1 MSYAIFSC
9 IIPPM
14 RLRNIPEA
22 KDIVAQSP
30 YVIKN
35 PAERK
40 GSWKTF
46 SDKPLYVEIGT
57 GKGRFLMELAA
68 RHPEN
73 EYIGVEMYESVLMR
87 ACQKM
92 EGKKAMDPAS
102 RSLDAM
108 EKSTSPEEAKVSHDY
123 PENAGSSCGK
133 DSRNDSTHDQNEN
146 TDQPFIPPQ
155 NLHFLRMDA
164 RALGD
169 VFAADEVAG
178 IYLNFSDPWP
188 KARHSKRRLTSHE
201 FLAVYETFL
210 SEGGILEFKTD
221 NRPLFDF
228 SVEEI
233 TEAPHW
239 ELTAVTYDLHGDKE
253 MGAGNI
259 MTEYERK
266 FSLLGNK
273 INKLV
278 AVYHKG

>member
-1 MSYAIFSC
+1 MSYTIFSC

-108 EKSTSPEEAKVSHDY
+108 GRNSSPEEAEDANPSFV
-123 PENAGSSCGK
+123 
-133 DSRNDSTHDQNEN
+133 
-146 TDQPFIPPQ
+146 PPQ

-210 SEGGILEFKTD
+210 ADGGILEFKTD
-221 NRPLFDF
+221 NRPLFNF

-239 ELTAVTYDLHGDKE
+239 ELAAVTYDLHSDKE

-278 AVYHKG
+278 AVYHKGNFR